1 MPRRYGRGCVRNE
14 AGADF
19 KEAVQHRLSDQFV
32 RATFWKKGHAGQ
44 YRRTITLMRISR
56 RTFIGAAASLAG
68 CGTERR
74 AIVTPRAPERIAPVR
89 VAPDRVIRTIV
100 GLRPFRPSGFVV
112 RGEKLDLKTVIH
124 NYGHGGAGITLSW
137 GTANLAVQEAAK
149 LETRTAAVIG
159 CGVVGLATARLL
171 QLRGYSV
178 TIYTKAMPP
187 DTTSNVAGGLWDPV
201 TLFDRPQVTPGF
213 RKQFSEA
220 GRFAFRFYQTL
231 ASDAYGVRWL
241 PQYSLSNDSERQP
254 PPAENP
260 VSEIAPLFPEARNLT
275 PEENP
280 FRTKFA
286 FRRDSMLIEPSI
298 YLNALIRDFYVAG
311 GHVVVREFAEAR
323 DLTTLRE
330 DLLFNCTG
338 LGARALFHDEELI
351 PIRGQLTFLLPQP
364 EVQYMTVGPGDIYMF
379 PRRDGILLGG
389 THERGDWNL
398 EVDTATRDRVLR
410 ENGALF
416 GSMRV

>member
-1 MPRRYGRGCVRNE
+1 
-14 AGADF
+14 
-19 KEAVQHRLSDQFV
+19 
-32 RATFWKKGHAGQ
+32 
-44 YRRTITLMRISR
+44 MRISR
-56 RTFIGAAASLAG
+56 RVFIGAATALAG
-68 CGTERR
+68 CGTQRR
-74 AIVTPRAPERIAPVR
+74 AIVTPRAPERLAPVR
-89 VAPDRVIRTIV
+89 VAADRVIRTIV

-112 RGEKLDLKTVIH
+112 RGEKLDSKTVIH
-124 NYGHGGAGITLSW
+124 NYGPGGAGITLSW
-137 GTANLAVQEAAK
+137 GTAHLAVQEAAK

-171 QLRGYSV
+171 QLRGYSA

-201 TLFDRPQVTPGF
+201 TVYDYPRVTPEF
-213 RKQFSEA
+213 RKQFGDA
-220 GRFAFRFYQTL
+220 GRFAFRFYQSL

-241 PQYSLSNDSERQP
+241 PQYSLSDDAARQA
-254 PPAENP
+254 PPAESPN
-260 VSEIAPLFPEARNLT
+260 SEIAPLFPEARNLT

-311 GHVVVREFAEAR
+311 GRVVVQEFGEAR
-323 DLTTLRE
+323 DLSTLRE

-398 EVDTATRDRVLR
+398 EADTATRDRVLR

-416 GSMRV
+416 GSMRVERGPHMHAASAFICVHHLRVSAAILYSKTHGSISRR